1 MDQYTLMSDIN
12 ISIIEILLIS
22 TIAFIGAFIHEYIS
36 FIKRGKRITLVV
48 WFNIFITVIIDIII
62 SASIN
67 PFIMSINT
75 RLILLPPLIIGLLG
89 TELAIK
95 LSTINGSTS
104 FIEYILGFL
113 KIKRADTTSTPYN
126 NSDDNVDYDNSSI
139 DDEIIKINAQIE
151 MVIQEYELSKDN
163 EKFIEIYKFLK
174 NKAFTIK
181 TELDEEYKDEEIPLY
196 IALKLSEM
204 MKLEISLDKIFK
216 NIKDSST
223 HL

>member
-36 FIKRGKRITLVV
+36 FIKKGKRVTLMV

-62 SASIN
+62 SVSIN
-67 PFIMSINT
+67 PFIISINP
-75 RLILLPPLIIGLLG
+75 RLMLLPPLIIGLLG
-89 TELAIK
+89 TELAMK

-113 KIKRADTTSTPYN
+113 KIKRADTTSTPIN
-126 NSDDNVDYDNSSI
+126 NSYDDYDNSSI

-151 MVIQEYELSKDN
+151 IILEEYELTKDDK
-163 EKFIEIYKFLK
+163 KFIEFYKTLK
-174 NKAFTIK
+174 NKSFEIK
-181 TELDEEYKDEEIPLY
+181 EKIDSEYSSDSIPLN
-196 IALKLSEM
+196 IALKMSEM
-204 MKLEISLDKIFK
+204 IKLEISLDKIYN
-216 NIKDSST
+216 NIKNNT
-223 HL
+223 PLH

>member
-36 FIKRGKRITLVV
+36 FIKKGKRVTLMI

-62 SASIN
+62 SVSIN
-67 PFIMSINT
+67 PFIISINP
-75 RLILLPPLIIGLLG
+75 RLMLLPPLIIGLLG
-89 TELAIK
+89 TELAMK

-113 KIKRADTTSTPYN
+113 KIKRADTTSTPIN
-126 NSDDNVDYDNSSI
+126 NSYDDYDNSSI

-151 MVIQEYELSKDN
+151 IILEEYELTKDDK
-163 EKFIEIYKFLK
+163 KFIEFYKTLK
-174 NKAFTIK
+174 NKSFEIK
-181 TELDEEYKDEEIPLY
+181 EKIDLEYSNDSIPLN
-196 IALKLSEM
+196 IALKMSEM
-204 MKLEISLDKIFK
+204 IKLEISLDKIYN
-216 NIKDSST
+216 NIKNNT
-223 HL
+223 PLH

>member
-36 FIKRGKRITLVV
+36 FIKKGKRVTLMV

-62 SASIN
+62 SISIN
-67 PFIMSINT
+67 PFIISINP
-75 RLILLPPLIIGLLG
+75 RLMLLPPLIIGLLG
-89 TELAIK
+89 TELAMK

-113 KIKRADTTSTPYN
+113 KIKRADTTSTPIN
-126 NSDDNVDYDNSSI
+126 NSYDDYDNSSI

-151 MVIQEYELSKDN
+151 IILEEYELTKDDK
-163 EKFIEIYKFLK
+163 KFIEFYKTLK
-174 NKAFTIK
+174 NKSFEIK
-181 TELDEEYKDEEIPLY
+181 EKIDSEYSNDSIPLN
-196 IALKLSEM
+196 IALKMSEM
-204 MKLEISLDKIFK
+204 IKLEISLDKIYN
-216 NIKDSST
+216 NIKNNT
-223 HL
+223 PLH

>member
-36 FIKRGKRITLVV
+36 FIKKGKRVTLMV

-62 SASIN
+62 SVSIN
-67 PFIMSINT
+67 PFIISINP
-75 RLILLPPLIIGLLG
+75 RLMLLPPLIIGLLG
-89 TELAIK
+89 TELAMK

-113 KIKRADTTSTPYN
+113 KIKRADTTSTPIN
-126 NSDDNVDYDNSSI
+126 NSYDDYDNSSI

-151 MVIQEYELSKDN
+151 IILEEYELTKDDK
-163 EKFIEIYKFLK
+163 KFIEFYKTLK
-174 NKAFTIK
+174 NKSFEIK
-181 TELDEEYKDEEIPLY
+181 EKIDSEYSNDSIPLN
-196 IALKLSEM
+196 IALKMSEM
-204 MKLEISLDKIFK
+204 IKLEISLDKIYN
-216 NIKDSST
+216 NIKNNT
-223 HL
+223 PLH

>member
-36 FIKRGKRITLVV
+36 FIKKGKRITLMV

-62 SASIN
+62 SVSIN
-67 PFIMSINT
+67 PFIISINP
-75 RLILLPPLIIGLLG
+75 RLMLLPPLIIGLLG
-89 TELAIK
+89 TELAMK

-113 KIKRADTTSTPYN
+113 KIKRADTTSTPIN
-126 NSDDNVDYDNSSI
+126 NLYDDYDNSSI

-151 MVIQEYELSKDN
+151 IILEEYELTKDDK
-163 EKFIEIYKFLK
+163 KFIEFYKTLK
-174 NKAFTIK
+174 NKSFEIK
-181 TELDEEYKDEEIPLY
+181 EKIDSEYSNDSIPLN
-196 IALKLSEM
+196 IALKMSEM
-204 MKLEISLDKIFK
+204 IKLEISLDKIYN
-216 NIKDSST
+216 NIKNNT
-223 HL
+223 PLH

>member
-36 FIKRGKRITLVV
+36 FIKKGKRVTLMV

-62 SASIN
+62 SVSIN
-67 PFIMSINT
+67 PFIISINP
-75 RLILLPPLIIGLLG
+75 RLMLLPPLIIGLLG
-89 TELAIK
+89 TELAMK

-113 KIKRADTTSTPYN
+113 KIKRADTTSTPIN
-126 NSDDNVDYDNSSI
+126 NLYDDYDNSSI

-151 MVIQEYELSKDN
+151 IILEEYELTKDDK
-163 EKFIEIYKFLK
+163 KFIEFYKTLK
-174 NKAFTIK
+174 NKSFEIK
-181 TELDEEYKDEEIPLY
+181 EKIDSEYSNDSIPLN
-196 IALKLSEM
+196 ITLKMSEM
-204 MKLEISLDKIFK
+204 IKLEISLDKIYN
-216 NIKDSST
+216 NIKNNT
-223 HL
+223 PLH

>member
-36 FIKRGKRITLVV
+36 FIKKGKRVTLMV

-62 SASIN
+62 SVSIN
-67 PFIMSINT
+67 PFIISINP
-75 RLILLPPLIIGLLG
+75 RLMLLPPLIIGLLG
-89 TELAIK
+89 TELAMK

-113 KIKRADTTSTPYN
+113 KIKRADTTSTPIN
-126 NSDDNVDYDNSSI
+126 NLYDDYDNSSI

-151 MVIQEYELSKDN
+151 IILEEYELTKDDK
-163 EKFIEIYKFLK
+163 KFIEFYKTLK
-174 NKAFTIK
+174 NKSFEIK
-181 TELDEEYKDEEIPLY
+181 EKIDSEYSNDSIPLN
-196 IALKLSEM
+196 IALKMSEM
-204 MKLEISLDKIFK
+204 IKLEISLDKIYN
-216 NIKDSST
+216 NIKNNT
-223 HL
+223 PLH

>member
-36 FIKRGKRITLVV
+36 FIKKGKRVTLMI

-62 SASIN
+62 SVSIN
-67 PFIMSINT
+67 PFIISINP
-75 RLILLPPLIIGLLG
+75 RLMLLPPLIIGLLG
-89 TELAIK
+89 TELAMK

-113 KIKRADTTSTPYN
+113 KIKRADTTSTPINDSY
-126 NSDDNVDYDNSSI
+126 DDYDNSSI

-151 MVIQEYELSKDN
+151 IILEEYELTKDDK
-163 EKFIEIYKFLK
+163 KFIEFYKTLK
-174 NKAFTIK
+174 NKSFEIK
-181 TELDEEYKDEEIPLY
+181 EKIDLEYSNDSIPLN
-196 IALKLSEM
+196 IALKMSEM
-204 MKLEISLDKIFK
+204 IKLEISLDKIYN
-216 NIKDSST
+216 NIKNNT
-223 HL
+223 PLH